1 MVAVDKN
8 DLKKLLIILGVFF
21 IFYFLPFFNLER
33 ITAGLNEAVLMLH
46 NYTQTL
52 YRGLLPAFFIAGAIS
67 TFIRGDAVIKYLGMS
82 AGLLVAYSVGAISG
96 FVLAVCSCTILPLF
110 AGIYFRGAGIGPAT
124 TFLYSG
130 PAINILAITLTANI
144 LGIEL
149 GFARTVLAIAFS
161 IIIGLCIAYIF
172 RKDDKDRL
180 ENMEIQESEETGIS
194 LWRNLLLVGSMIGY
208 LVFATFGNPRTDTG
222 LLYTIFSIKWYV
234 AGFFAI
240 ASILSALL
248 LFKKEKLREWLSS
261 TLDLFL
267 KVTPLLFIGVLTT
280 GFLLGRPGHEA
291 LIPSHFIESLLGGNS
306 FLTNL
311 FAAVAGGL
319 MYFATLTE
327 VPIIQGLMG
336 SGMGNGPALTL
347 LLAGPAVSL
356 PAVLVLAGILKWKKT
371 LTYIGLVVFFSAVAG
386 YIFGLIYP
394 G

>member
-1 MVAVDKN
+1 MAVVDKN
-8 DLKKLLIILGVFF
+8 DLKKLFVILGVFF

-33 ITAGLNEAVLMLH
+33 ISAGLNESVLMLH
-46 NYTQTL
+46 RYTQTL

-67 TFIRGDAVIKYLGMS
+67 TFIKGDAVIKYLGMG
-82 AGLLVAYSVGAISG
+82 AGLLVAYSVGAVSG
-96 FVLAVCSCTILPLF
+96 FVIAVCSCTILPLF
-110 AGIYFRGAGIGPAT
+110 AGIYYRGAGIGPAT
-124 TFLYSG
+124 VFLYSG
-130 PAINILAITLTANI
+130 PAINILAITLTANV

-149 GFARTVLAIAFS
+149 GIARTVLAIAFS
-161 IIIGLCIAYIF
+161 ILIGLCMAFIF
-172 RKDDKDRL
+172 RKDDKERL
-180 ENMEIQESEETGIS
+180 EGVLVQENEEAGIS
-194 LWRNLLLVGSMIGY
+194 LWRIVLLIGSMIGY
-208 LVFATFGNPRTDTG
+208 LIFATFGDPRTDTG
-222 LLYTIFSIKWYV
+222 VLHIIFSIKWYV
-234 AGFFAI
+234 AGFFALT
-240 ASILSALL
+240 AVLSALF
-248 LFKKEKLREWLSS
+248 LFKKEKLCEWLTA

-291 LIPSHFIESLLGGNS
+291 LIPSQWIETALGGNS

-319 MYFATLTE
+319 LYFATLTE

-371 LTYIGLVVFFSAVAG
+371 LTYIGLVVIWFLAELNG
-386 YIFGLIYP
+386 
-394 G
+394 